1 MLRCPDGVTQPTEK
15 DFLQPG
21 TRQVAAGYCVYG
33 PSTLLV
39 LTTGHGVNVFTLDRE
54 LGGFRLT
61 RADAMI
67 PEDTSEFAVN
77 MSNQR
82 YWEAPMQ
89 RYVADLLAG
98 KTGPRG
104 RDFNMRWVASMVADV
119 HRILTRG
126 GIFIY
131 PLDEKVQS
139 QGGKLRLMYEANPM
153 AFIVEQAGGAA
164 TTGRTRITDIVPT
177 RLHQRVPVF
186 LGSTKRR
193 GKTPRREYP
202 LKGERMIMRSSLIA
216 VSVSVVANETVQG
229 TATSERPSMA

>member
-1 MLRCPDGVTQPTEK
+1 MGTIFSVLRCPDGVTQPAEK
-15 DFLQPG
+15 DFLQAG

-61 RADAMI
+61 RADATI
-67 PEDTSEFAVN
+67 PEGTSEFAVN

-82 YWEAPMQ
+82 FWEAPMQ

-131 PLDEKVQS
+131 PLDEKMKAK
-139 QGGKLRLMYEANPM
+139 GGKLRLMYEANPM
-153 AFIVEQAGGAA
+153 AFIVEQADGAA
-164 TTGRTRITDIVPT
+164 TTGRARIMDVVPT
-177 RLHQRVPVF
+177 QLHQRVPVF
-186 LGSTKRR
+186 LGSR
-193 GKTPRREYP
+193 
-202 LKGERMIMRSSLIA
+202 
-216 VSVSVVANETVQG
+216 NEVE
-229 TATSERPSMA
+229 TATKYHLDTR